1 MYFFIFLLIYT
12 IFTINFSNN
21 YVLCDSDKK
30 YIEISKKFYY
40 KSQSIFDISKTQCNT
55 IRHIIKSVFVFLLH
69 LNYAVI
75 CNCL

>member
-55 IRHIIKSVFVFLLH
+55 IRHTISHTIKYTVSFC
-69 LNYAVI
+69 YT
-75 CNCL
+75 